1 MEVANEHLGI
11 IEEALRDYRRWF
23 EGCSASD
30 EEYRKIIDRA
40 LKALS

>member
-1 MEVANEHLGI
+1 MEIGEEHLGI
-11 IEEALRDYRRWF
+11 IGEALRDYRRWF

-40 LKALS
+40 LKAVS